1 MNITGPYWWL
11 VGNGSSICLVSSGN
25 TSLPEP
31 ILTQTYITIWCNKA
45 TMSLRITQWRE
56 IRTLRVKCNSTITP
70 LTSHTCH
77 GVLIGD
83 SNDCLTAYL
92 GRINNEKLKAALF
105 TLCEGKPAVTC
116 GFHSQKTSNAA
127 SCSILWRHRAYS
139 QIYHYR
145 DVIIGAM
152 ASQINQPHDCL
163 LNRSFWRRSKKTS
176 KFCVTGLCGGN
187 SPVTGELPAQM
198 ASNAKNVPFDDV
210 IMHKWD
216 LIKTLSIFVSDGNY
230 LWLHRTVPYPPRL
243 PHYTWQTPSSVTHV
257 NSDNRRTVYRKGDI
271 AKDCIIVL
279 WAKVNQMTSHEGGD
293 GFSNYR

>member
-11 VGNGSSICLVSSGN
+11 VGNGSSICLVPSGN
-25 TSLPEP
+25 KSLPEP
-31 ILTQTYITIWCNKA
+31 MLTQTYITIWCNKA
-45 TMSLRITQWRE
+45 TMSFRITQWRE

-77 GVLIGD
+77 GVLISG
-83 SNDCLTAYL
+83 SSECLIAYS
-92 GRINNEKLKAALF
+92 GKINKEKLKAALF

-116 GFHSQKTSNAA
+116 GFNSQKTSNAA

-152 ASQINQPHDCL
+152 ASQISQPHDCL

-187 SPVTGELPAQM
+187 SPFTGELPAQM
-198 ASNAKNVPFDDV
+198 ASNAKKVPIWWRHHAQMRFNQN
-210 IMHKWD
+210 
-216 LIKTLSIFVSDGNY
+216 TLHICQWRELLMVTQNRTISPKAATLY
-230 LWLHRTVPYPPRL
+230 LANTKQC
-243 PHYTWQTPSSVTHV
+243 YTCKE
-257 NSDNRRTVYRKGDI
+257 R
-271 AKDCIIVL
+271 
-279 WAKVNQMTSHEGGD
+279 
-293 GFSNYR
+293 